1 MLIIPILK
9 KEKKHADNSTGP
21 HSIAALSTKDKNGR
35 KRTYDIEKRKRSVRD
50 ISTFSN

>member
-1 MLIIPILK
+1 MK
-9 KEKKHADNSTGP
+9 TVG
-21 HSIAALSTKDKNGR
+21 NGR